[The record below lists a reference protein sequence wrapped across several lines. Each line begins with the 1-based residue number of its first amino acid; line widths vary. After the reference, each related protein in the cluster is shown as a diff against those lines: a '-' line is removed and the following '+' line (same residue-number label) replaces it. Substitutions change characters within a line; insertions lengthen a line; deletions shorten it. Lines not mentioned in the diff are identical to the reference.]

1 MQNIN
6 ARAEKLLS
14 DIYMDDFTT
23 QTLINEVKRIAIQL
37 DDPIT
42 YHVTEL
48 DSVSNLKNHQ
58 NSVFKL
64 REKLSKKGYSPDQIK
79 SISLHEYYDWMER
92 RSVEEKNDK
101 DEKMHCVLSV
111 NEIRNTI
118 DRGKKELQN
127 LKIPEQLTGIDAYF
141 KKEEYD
147 KRHLILTEQ
156 IMQYQNILDRITQ
169 YYIDYLINLES
180 SSKYNET
187 ISEKEEKAMVD
198 NNKVFIIHG
207 DNKHHWL
214 ELKNILESR
223 TNLSCVELSE
233 MPGGSSNIIDKFE
246 KHAEECAIAI
256 AILSAEDKVVKEE
269 GKEYSQAR
277 PNVLFELGWFY
288 HKIGKERMLIL
299 YEDTESNMIPSDLNG
314 MQYLPF
320 KGNIS
325 EAYYDLDKELKAMGV
340 LKSTREEK
348 TQK

>member
-6 ARAEKLLS
+6 VKIENLLN
-14 DIYMDDFTT
+14 DIYSNEL
-23 QTLINEVKRIAIQL
+23 TLQSIINEVKRIARKL

-48 DSVSNLKNHQ
+48 DSVSNHKVHQ

-64 REKLSKKGYSPDQIK
+64 RERLSKKGYSPEQIK

-92 RSVEEKNDK
+92 RSVEEKSDK
-101 DEKMHCVLSV
+101 GEEMHCVLSI
-111 NEIRNTI
+111 NEIINAINRW
-118 DRGKKELQN
+118 KKELQN
-127 LKIPEQLTGIDAYF
+127 LIIPEQLTGVDAYF

-147 KRHLILTEQ
+147 KKHLILTEQ

-180 SSKYNET
+180 SSKYNDI
-187 ISEKEEKAMVD
+187 ISEKEETAMVD

-223 TNLSCVELSE
+223 TNLSCIELSE
-233 MPGGSSNIIDKFE
+233 MPGGSSTLIDKFE
-246 KHAEECAIAI
+246 KYAEECAIAI
-256 AILSAEDKVVKEE
+256 VILSAEDRIVK
-269 GKEYSQAR
+269 KNQSEYSQAR

-288 HKIGKERMLIL
+288 HKIGKERILIL
-299 YEDTESNMIPSDLNG
+299 YEDSDSNMIPSDLSG

-320 KGNIS
+320 KGNVS
-325 EAYYDLDKELKAMGV
+325 DAYYDLEKELRAIGV
-340 LKSTREEK
+340 LEPTKAE
-348 TQK
+348 